1 MVASFR
7 SLGLSALSLVASLS
21 SSAAQLA
28 TTTPITPNGLSF
40 TINDV
45 HYYSSPF
52 ASGKVAVPATSLLA
66 VPSIFGCFKPVTVV
80 NKGYITKTQIP
91 SLLSNF
97 SAIDD
102 VWQPAFA
109 QAIFLAGPG
118 AGTCKDKSGLPYEV
132 KGKGYEG
139 SPCTYVA
146 LEDSEIPSG
155 PYVLEVSSGSLY
167 PVYRYLHYLP
177 LHPSES

>member
-21 SSAAQLA
+21 PSAAQLS
-28 TTTPITPNGLSF
+28 TFTTPLTPNGLSF
-40 TINDV
+40 SVNGV
-45 HYYSSPF
+45 YYYSSPF

-80 NKGYITKTQIP
+80 NKGYITKTAVP
-91 SLLSNF
+91 ELLSHWTT
-97 SAIDD
+97 DD

-132 KGKGYEG
+132 KGKGHGG
-139 SPCTYVA
+139 SPCTYIA
-146 LEDSEIPSG
+146 LEDSDIASG
-155 PYVLEVSSGSLY
+155 PYVLEVNTGSLY
-167 PVYRYLHYLP
+167 PVYRYLHCFP
-177 LHPSES
+177 SHPSDP